1 MLDELVERDE
11 LPGMTRRDRK
21 KQETRWRI
29 YSAGIE
35 LFSNHGYDNVTIEQ
49 ICDKADVSSALFFH
63 HFSSKSALIYL
74 LLDRLKIRI
83 GKALAEASDASSAKK
98 LRLISAEI
106 ERSTAAT
113 AAFTPQLLSVLTAS
127 DTQIDMGRLDD
138 GITGALAD
146 IVREGQKSGEFKKGW
161 SPEIITVMLMS
172 SWLLMPLARN
182 SDAFP
187 EQAHEELLK
196 FIFAGLDERRTRPAQ
211 TETGDET

>member
-1 MLDELVERDE
+1 MQKLDELIDQDE

-49 ICDKADVSSALFFH
+49 ICEQADVSSALFFH
-63 HFSSKSALIYL
+63 HFSSKSALIHL

-83 GKALAEASDASSAKK
+83 GKVLAEASTSTSAAK

-106 ERSTAAT
+106 ERSTTAT

-127 DTQIDMGRLDD
+127 DTQIDMGRLDE
-138 GITGALAD
+138 GITGALSE
-146 IVREGQKSGEFKKGW
+146 IIREGQKSGEFSEGW
-161 SPEIITVMLMS
+161 SPQIVTVMLMS

-182 SDAFP
+182 SEAFP
-187 EQAHEELLK
+187 GEAHEELLE
-196 FIFAGLDERRTRPAQ
+196 FIFTGLGVTRN
-211 TETGDET
+211 